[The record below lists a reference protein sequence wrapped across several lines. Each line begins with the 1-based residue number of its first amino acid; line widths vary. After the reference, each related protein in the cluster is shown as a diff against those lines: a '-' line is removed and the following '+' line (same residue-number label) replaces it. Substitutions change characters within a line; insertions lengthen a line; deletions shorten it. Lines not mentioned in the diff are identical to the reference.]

1 MCQNAKELIWL
12 LFFCEGSVVFDQ
24 ALSTFLYAFA
34 SFIPVLNPFGGALF
48 FLALTPNIDDE
59 TRKMMV
65 NRIVLYSGIILLICL
80 FAGHLILSFFGIS
93 MGVLRVAGGLV
104 LISTGWKALNE
115 ATHDDSDSGN
125 IEPPKSR
132 KKLLSMAFY
141 PITLPLTMGPG
152 MIAVSTAIGT
162 GVIGHGMADLIGCL
176 VAVVATLMTIYVCYR
191 YCDRV
196 SVAVGATGADALSR
210 VFAFILLCIGVA
222 IFWQGFTELWLAMPK
237 S

>member
-1 MCQNAKELIWL
+1 M
-12 LFFCEGSVVFDQ
+12 FDQ
-24 ALSTFLYAFA
+24 VISTFLFAFA
-34 SFIPVLNPFGGALF
+34 SFIPVLNPFGGAMF

-65 NRIVLYSGIILLICL
+65 NRIVFYSMIIMLVSLYSMIIMLVSL

-93 MGVLRVAGGLV
+93 MGVLRVGGGLV
-104 LISTGWKALNE
+104 LISAGWKALNE
-115 ATHDDSDSGN
+115 ATHDDTENTS

-162 GVIGHGMADLIGCL
+162 GMIGHGPANLVGCL
-176 VAVVATLMTIYVCYR
+176 LATLATLLTVYVCYR

-196 SVAVGATGADALSR
+196 SQAVGATGADALSR
-210 VFAFILLCIGVA
+210 VFAFILLCIG
-222 IFWQGFTELWLAMPK
+222 ISILWQGFTELWLAMPK
-237 S
+237 A

>member
-1 MCQNAKELIWL
+1 VSKSDLVFVNL
-12 LFFCEGSVVFDQ
+12 LGKVMDQ
-24 ALSTFLYAFA
+24 IISTFLFTFA
-34 SFIPVLNPFGGALF
+34 SFIPVLNPFGGAMF

-65 NRIVLYSGIILLICL
+65 NRIVFYSMIILLVSL

-93 MGVLRVAGGLV
+93 LGVLRVGGGLV
-104 LISTGWKALNE
+104 LMSAGWKALND
-115 ATHDDSDSGN
+115 ASSVDDSDGAN

-162 GVIGHGMADLIGCL
+162 GTLGQGTTALIGCL
-176 VAVVATLMTIYVCYR
+176 LATVATLLTVYVCYR

-196 SVAVGATGADALSR
+196 SEAVGTTGADALSR
-210 VFAFILLCIGVA
+210 VFAFILLCIGISVL
-222 IFWQGFTELWLAMPK
+222 WQGFSELWLSLPK
-237 S
+237 V

>member
-1 MCQNAKELIWL
+1 M
-12 LFFCEGSVVFDQ
+12 FDQ
-24 ALSTFLYAFA
+24 VISTFLFAFA
-34 SFIPVLNPFGGALF
+34 SFIPVLNPFGGAMF

-65 NRIVLYSGIILLICL
+65 NRIVFYSMIIMLVSL

-93 MGVLRVAGGLV
+93 MGVLRVGGGLV
-104 LISTGWKALNE
+104 LISAGWKALNE
-115 ATHDDSDSGN
+115 ATHDDTENTS

-162 GVIGHGMADLIGCL
+162 GMIGHGIPSLVGCL
-176 VAVVATLMTIYVCYR
+176 LAAVATLATVYVCYR

-196 SVAVGATGADALSR
+196 SKAVGATGADALSR
-210 VFAFILLCIGVA
+210 IFAFILLCIG
-222 IFWQGFTELWLAMPK
+222 ISILWQGFTELWLAMPK
-237 S
+237 V

>member
-1 MCQNAKELIWL
+1 M
-12 LFFCEGSVVFDQ
+12 FDQ
-24 ALSTFLYAFA
+24 VISTFLFAFA
-34 SFIPVLNPFGGALF
+34 SFIPVLNPFGGAMF

-65 NRIVLYSGIILLICL
+65 NRIVFYSMIIMLVSL

-93 MGVLRVAGGLV
+93 MGVLRVGGGLV
-104 LISTGWKALNE
+104 LISAGWKALNE
-115 ATHDDSDSGN
+115 ATHDDTESTS

-162 GVIGHGMADLIGCL
+162 GMIGHGTANLIGCL
-176 VAVVATLMTIYVCYR
+176 LATLATLLTVYVCYR

-196 SVAVGATGADALSR
+196 SQAVGATGADALSR
-210 VFAFILLCIGVA
+210 VFAFILLCIG
-222 IFWQGFTELWLAMPK
+222 ISILWQGFTELWLAMPK
-237 S
+237 A